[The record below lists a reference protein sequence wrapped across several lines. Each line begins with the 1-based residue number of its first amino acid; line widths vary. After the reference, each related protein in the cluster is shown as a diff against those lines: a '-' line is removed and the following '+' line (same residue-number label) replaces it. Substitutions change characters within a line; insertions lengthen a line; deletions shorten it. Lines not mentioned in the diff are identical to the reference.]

1 MRGRDKMVICS
12 ACGRRIPR
20 SKAVKYERSMVFSTD
35 LKTGDDVKLMER
47 RKFYY
52 CPSCG
57 KSLGIYERK
66 KRMAMAKYN
75 R

>member
-1 MRGRDKMVICS
+1 MRGRDHMVVCG
-12 ACGRRIPR
+12 ACGRRLPR
-20 SKAVKYERSMVFSTD
+20 GKAVTYERSMVFSTD
-35 LKTGDDVKLMER
+35 LKTADDVKLMER

-66 KRMAMAKYN
+66 KRRAMAKYN